1 MFINTTIIYKI
12 CLKNQSNLNN
22 SAMPPGL
29 SLMVQENLTSL
40 PSAAKPRSK
49 HRPRIVVSIL
59 PPQSGIT
66 TLEKIF

>member
-1 MFINTTIIYKI
+1 
-12 CLKNQSNLNN
+12 
-22 SAMPPGL
+22 MPPGL

-49 HRPRIVVSIL
+49 QRPSIVVSIL

-66 TLEKIF
+66 TLEKNILISMIFKQNQF